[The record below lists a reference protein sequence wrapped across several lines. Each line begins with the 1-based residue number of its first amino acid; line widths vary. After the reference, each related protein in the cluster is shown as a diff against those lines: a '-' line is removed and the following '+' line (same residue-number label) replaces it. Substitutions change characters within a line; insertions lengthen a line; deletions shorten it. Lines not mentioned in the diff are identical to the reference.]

1 MAHNQTSTDKIE
13 DIDEKEDII
22 EVDDGTTGF
31 EKCTEDL
38 VQSQETKGKVV
49 VSTVL
54 DGESEI
60 VDFTDFSDIS
70 EPIHFEIL
78 DDPDID
84 NNFFEQCGRC
94 KDVFDLHDSLTFL
107 DQSKYYRIAI
117 CKVFLSSTLKHA
129 ISTTV

>member
-1 MAHNQTSTDKIE
+1 MPQPKNSSVSPTEIIE
-13 DIDEKEDII
+13 DIDEKVDII
-22 EVDDGTTGF
+22 EVDNGTTGF

-49 VSTVL
+49 VNTVL

-60 VDFTDFSDIS
+60 VDFSDIS

-94 KDVFDLHDSLTFL
+94 KGFEKML
-107 DQSKYYRIAI
+107 
-117 CKVFLSSTLKHA
+117 
-129 ISTTV
+129 

>member
-1 MAHNQTSTDKIE
+1 MPQPKNSSVSPTEIIE
-13 DIDEKEDII
+13 DIDEKVDII
-22 EVDDGTTGF
+22 EVDNGTTGF

-49 VSTVL
+49 VNTVL

-60 VDFTDFSDIS
+60 VDFSDIS

-84 NNFFEQCGRC
+84 HHFFEQCGKC
-94 KDVFDLHDSLTFL
+94 KDCEKNLGRAH
-107 DQSKYYRIAI
+107 
-117 CKVFLSSTLKHA
+117 H
-129 ISTTV
+129 